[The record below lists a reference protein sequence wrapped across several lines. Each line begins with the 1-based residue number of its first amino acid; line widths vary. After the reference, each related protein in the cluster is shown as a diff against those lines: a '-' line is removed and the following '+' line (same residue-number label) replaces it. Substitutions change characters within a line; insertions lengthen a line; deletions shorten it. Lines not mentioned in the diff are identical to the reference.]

1 MPIVRWIV
9 ANSLLLPLGAA
20 LALAWANVD
29 YGSYEPLAHA
39 LEFPINEIGMA
50 FFFALA
56 MKEVVDATMPGGAL
70 HPWRRA
76 LVPLAAAVGGMAGPA
91 LLYLALAWWV
101 RAPELAGG
109 WAIPCATDIAFSY
122 LVAVTIF
129 GRAHPAVPF
138 LMLLAIA
145 DDALGLVILAVFY
158 PAREVRPLV
167 ALALIGVALAVAA
180 LLRRRRVRSFWPY
193 ILLGGSLT
201 WAGLFL
207 GGLHPALALV
217 PIVPFFP
224 RAARD
229 AGPMVEQPLA
239 HDTLNEFEHYWQT
252 PVRVMLFAFGFANA
266 GVPIREVGTAT
277 WVVLAA
283 IVAGK
288 PLGIALAVA
297 ASVVAGF
304 HLPPKMTWR
313 DVFVTGSTAGIG
325 FTVALFFAVAA
336 FPPGGILDAAK
347 MGALLSIGSAGVA
360 FLGAAALGV
369 GRLRASGAEGP

>member
-1 MPIVRWIV
+1 MRIVRWIV
-9 ANSLLLPLGAA
+9 ANSLLLPIGAA
-20 LALAWANVD
+20 LALLWANLEYD
-29 YGSYEPLAHA
+29 SYARLAHA

-56 MKEVVDATMPGGAL
+56 MKEVVDATVAGGAL

-76 LVPLAAAVGGMAGPA
+76 AVPLAGAVGGMIGPA
-91 LLYLALAWWV
+91 LLYLALAGWLGE
-101 RAPELAGG
+101 PELAHG

-122 LVAVTIF
+122 LVAIALF
-129 GRAHPAVPF
+129 GRSHPAVPF

-145 DDALGLVILAVFY
+145 DDALGLVILALFY
-158 PAREVRPLV
+158 PAREVRPLL
-167 ALALIGVALAVAA
+167 ALALITVAVAMAA
-180 LLRRRRVRSFWPY
+180 LLRRRRVKSFWPY
-193 ILLGGSLT
+193 VVIGGSLA

-217 PIVPFFP
+217 PVVPFLP
-224 RAARD
+224 HAARD
-229 AGPMVEQPLA
+229 MGPLVDQPHA

-252 PVRVMLFAFGFANA
+252 PVRIMLFAFGFANA

-283 IVAGK
+283 IMTGK
-288 PLGIALAVA
+288 PLGITAAVA
-297 ASVVAGF
+297 ASVIAGF
-304 HLPPKMTWR
+304 HLPPRMTWR
-313 DVFVTGSTAGIG
+313 DVIVTGCTAGIG

-347 MGALLSIGSAGVA
+347 MGALLSIGSAGLA
-360 FLGAAALGV
+360 FLAAAALQA
-369 GRLRASGAEGP
+369 GRFSASPPEGP

>member
-1 MPIVRWIV
+1 MRVVRWIV
-9 ANSLLLPLGAA
+9 ANSLLLPMGAA
-20 LALAWANVD
+20 LALIWANFEHD
-29 YGSYEPLAHA
+29 SYERLAHT

-56 MKEVVDATMPGGAL
+56 MKEVVDATVPGGAL

-76 LVPLAAAVGGMAGPA
+76 VVPLAGAVGGMIGPA
-91 LLYLALAWWV
+91 MLYVALAGWLG
-101 RAPELAGG
+101 APELARG

-122 LVAVTIF
+122 LVAIILF
-129 GRAHPAVPF
+129 GRSHPAVPF
-138 LMLLAIA
+138 LVLLAIA
-145 DDALGLVILAVFY
+145 DDALGLMILAVFY

-167 ALALIGVALAVAA
+167 AFALIAVAVAVAA

-193 ILLGGSLT
+193 VLVGGSLA

-217 PIVPFFP
+217 PVVPFFP
-224 RAARD
+224 RAHRD
-229 AGPMVEQPLA
+229 AGPMVEQPHA

-266 GVPIREVGTAT
+266 GVPLREVGTAT
-277 WVVLAA
+277 WIVLTA
-283 IVAGK
+283 ILAGK

-304 HLPPKMTWR
+304 HLPPRMTWR
-313 DVFVTGSTAGIG
+313 DVIVTGSTAGIG

-336 FPPGGILDAAK
+336 FPPGEILDAAK
-347 MGALLSIGSAGVA
+347 MGALLSIGSAGLA
-360 FLGAAALGV
+360 FLAAVA
-369 GRLRASGAEGP
+369 LRAGRFSASRAGGP